1 MTIFDRFNI
10 TVVASA
16 GLCGAAIALSQ
27 AAAAAP
33 LITGGY
39 ACIQASAGDTAPSVA
54 ATGPV
59 ADGGCGPASAP
70 LADMA
75 GIPLTL
81 PGPVPVGAPLGA
93 PVPVGAPL
101 GAPVP
106 VGAPLGAP
114 VPVGAP
120 LGAPV
125 PVGVIDVAAGYG
137 GKGAPTG
144 PPPAGAP
151 VPGQPVLPGPWAA
164 PPAAG

>member
-106 VGAPLGAP
+106 VG
-114 VPVGAP
+114 
-120 LGAPV
+120 
-125 PVGVIDVAAGYG
+125 VIDVAAGYG

>member
-1 MTIFDRFNI
+1 MTLMTIFDRFNI

-93 PVPVGAPL
+93 PVPVG
-101 GAPVP
+101 
-106 VGAPLGAP
+106 
-114 VPVGAP
+114 
-120 LGAPV
+120 
-125 PVGVIDVAAGYG
+125 VIDVAAGYG

>member
-10 TVVASA
+10 KVVAGA

-39 ACIQASAGDTAPSVA
+39 ACIQASAGDTAPSGA

-59 ADGGCGPASAP
+59 AAGGCGPASAP

-81 PGPVPVGAPLGA
+81 PG
-93 PVPVGAPL
+93 
-101 GAPVP
+101 
-106 VGAPLGAP
+106 P

-151 VPGQPVLPGPWAA
+151 VPGQPVLPGPSAA

>member
-1 MTIFDRFNI
+1 MKGSTSMTIFDRFNI
-10 TVVASA
+10 RVVAAGA
-16 GLCGAAIALSQ
+16 GLCGVAMALSPDV
-27 AAAAAP
+27 AAAP
-33 LITGGY
+33 LPTGGY
-39 ACIQASAGDTAPSVA
+39 ACAQTTVGEADGAS
-54 ATGPV
+54 PV
-59 ADGGCGPASAP
+59 AGVCSPASAP

-81 PGPVPVGAPLGA
+81 PGPLPVGAP
-93 PVPVGAPL
+93 V
-101 GAPVP
+101 
-106 VGAPLGAP
+106 GAP

-151 VPGQPVLPGPWAA
+151 VPGQPVLPGPSAA

>member
-114 VPVGAP
+114 VPVG
-120 LGAPV
+120 
-125 PVGVIDVAAGYG
+125 VIDVAAGYG

>member
-93 PVPVGAPL
+93 PVPVG
-101 GAPVP
+101 
-106 VGAPLGAP
+106 
-114 VPVGAP
+114 
-120 LGAPV
+120 
-125 PVGVIDVAAGYG
+125 VIDVAAGYG